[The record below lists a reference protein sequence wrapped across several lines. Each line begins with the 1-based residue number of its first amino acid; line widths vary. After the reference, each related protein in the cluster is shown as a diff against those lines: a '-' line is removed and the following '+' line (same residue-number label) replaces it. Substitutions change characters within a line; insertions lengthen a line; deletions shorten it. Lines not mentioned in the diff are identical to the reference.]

1 MKRNLILILL
11 FAMVA
16 CEKENTSNL
25 NLDEKVDKTT
35 SVEKAK
41 GSFSNG
47 AHGMVSGAAK
57 IYTTSSNTQLALE
70 NFSSSNGPNLIVY
83 LSKEKDPI
91 NFINLGELKATGGNQ
106 LYNIPQNIKFSDYK
120 YALIYCKAHSKL
132 WGFAEIN

>member
-47 AHGMVSGAAK
+47 GPW
-57 IYTTSSNTQLALE
+57 
-70 NFSSSNGPNLIVY
+70 NGIWRC
-83 LSKEKDPI
+83 ED
-91 NFINLGELKATGGNQ
+91 
-106 LYNIPQNIKFSDYK
+106 LYYK
-120 YALIYCKAHSKL
+120 L
-132 WGFAEIN
+132 